1 MTDLLPDID
10 APSDA
15 ELISR
20 VRGGDVAAYGDL
32 FSRHIDAAKRLSR
45 QLVRGPDADDLVSE
59 AFAKVLTVLQGG
71 GGPDVAFRAYLLTS
85 VRRLH
90 VDRIRSGAKLQTS
103 DDMEAFDPGVP
114 FQDTAVAAFESGAAA
129 KAFASLPERWQLVL
143 WHLEVEGQKP
153 ADVAPLLGMSPNSVS
168 ALAYRAR
175 EGLRQA
181 FLTMHLSDISETDC
195 RWVNEHLGAY
205 VRNGLAKRES
215 TKVRAHL
222 DDCRRCTA
230 MYLELTE
237 VNSNLRGIIA
247 PLLLGAAATGYLASS
262 GSVAGGLGIT
272 ALFGRV
278 RDTVTANTGVATAG
292 AVAVGVAAVAT
303 AAIVLVP
310 SSGPDQVVGADKP
323 IGTVS
328 TPPGASRSGSPG
340 DKERR
345 DEERQGDATASADE
359 AATSPAAILPTV
371 LPSATGEPA
380 SSPSDGT
387 TDGTTDG
394 TSEPTDGATEPEID
408 PTGGPTEPGPT
419 EPGPTEPGPTEP
431 GPTEPGPTE
440 PSPTEPGPTEP
451 GPTEPG
457 PTEPGPTEP

>member
-1 MTDLLPDID
+1 MTDLVHDVD

-20 VRGGDVAAYGDL
+20 VRGGDVAAYGEL
-32 FSRHIDAAKRLSR
+32 FSRHVDAAKRLSR

-90 VDRIRSGAKLQTS
+90 VDRIRSGARLQTS

-114 FQDTAVAAFESGAAA
+114 FQDTAVEAFESGAAA

-181 FLTMHLSDISETDC
+181 FLTMHLNDTSETDC

-215 TKVRAHL
+215 TKVQAHL
-222 DDCRRCTA
+222 DECRRCTA

-237 VNSNLRGIIA
+237 VNSNLRAIIG

-262 GSVAGGLGIT
+262 GTAAGGLGL
-272 ALFGRV
+272 AAVFGRV
-278 RDTVTANTGVATAG
+278 RDTVSANAGAATAG
-292 AVAVGVAAVAT
+292 AVAAGVAAVVT
-303 AAIVLVP
+303 AGIMLLP
-310 SSGPDQVVGADKP
+310 SSGPEKVVGADEP
-323 IGTVS
+323 VGTVS
-328 TPPGASRSGSPG
+328 TPGGPASAGTSKPDKDDKSEEDTESPAAAASSPASLPSELPSELPPSPAVAPGVQTVQDTTEQPGGTDQGGADQGSDTGTGTTSPS
-340 DKERR
+340 E
-345 DEERQGDATASADE
+345 TASAE
-359 AATSPAAILPTV
+359 PGPNEPGRTSRGRTSPAPGSPPRPHRSLSRWLPAPRRSRT
-371 LPSATGEPA
+371 AR
-380 SSPSDGT
+380 
-387 TDGTTDG
+387 
-394 TSEPTDGATEPEID
+394 
-408 PTGGPTEPGPT
+408 
-419 EPGPTEPGPTEP
+419 
-431 GPTEPGPTE
+431 
-440 PSPTEPGPTEP
+440 
-451 GPTEPG
+451 
-457 PTEPGPTEP
+457 